1 MNALS
6 ERALLTYLGQEF
18 HGSFSHF
25 NIFFLASD
33 VKDLADFLV
42 GVWLRADDQGTIK
55 QIDWKTVRRQIIG
68 SSNFGDSSVGGHH
81 DNWSLIRFKSSVEE

>member
-1 MNALS
+1 MDAVSEGALF
-6 ERALLTYLGQEF
+6 TNLGQEF
-18 HGSFSHF
+18 HCTFRHF

-55 QIDWKTVRRQIIG
+55 QINWETMGRQIVC

-81 DNWSLIRFKSSVEE
+81 DNWSLIRFKGSVKE